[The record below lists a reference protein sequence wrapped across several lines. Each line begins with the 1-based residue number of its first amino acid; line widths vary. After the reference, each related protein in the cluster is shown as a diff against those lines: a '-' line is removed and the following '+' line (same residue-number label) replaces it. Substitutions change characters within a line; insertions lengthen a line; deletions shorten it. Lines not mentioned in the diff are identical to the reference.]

1 MAETERDFFVTGLRN
16 AHAMEMQ
23 ARELME
29 RQIDRTQDYPELRT
43 RLQQHLVETTSQ
55 LERLESVLKE
65 MGESSST
72 LKDTAL
78 SMMGNFSAMMHAASS
93 DEIIK
98 NMLANNMFENF
109 EIGTYKSL
117 IAMCGRVGTPQ
128 AETLLRSS
136 LTEEENMARWVD
148 EHIEPVTLAFLA
160 RVAHDSPEGRARMAQ

>member
-72 LKDTAL
+72 LNDTAL

-109 EIGTYKSL
+109 DLPVSSSVMCIPSL
-117 IAMCGRVGTPQ
+117 SATS
-128 AETLLRSS
+128 E
-136 LTEEENMARWVD
+136 
-148 EHIEPVTLAFLA
+148 
-160 RVAHDSPEGRARMAQ
+160 RVAGLVTAFKPFFSC

>member
-1 MAETERDFFVTGLRN
+1 MAESERDFFVTGLRN

-29 RQIDRTQDYPELRT
+29 RQIDRTHDYPELRT

-72 LKDTAL
+72 VKDTAL
-78 SMMGNFSAMMHAASS
+78 SMMGNVSAMMHAASS

-117 IAMCGRVGTPQ
+117 IAMCGRVGTQ
-128 AETLLRSS
+128 HAETLLRSS

>member
-16 AHAMEMQ
+16 AHAMEIQ

-72 LKDTAL
+72 LKD
-78 SMMGNFSAMMHAASS
+78 
-93 DEIIK
+93 
-98 NMLANNMFENF
+98 
-109 EIGTYKSL
+109 SL
-117 IAMCGRVGTPQ
+117 IGAILKLSRKGRRELKRERVQLSDVMMASLASLQHQIDEAGATVNMPD
-128 AETLLRSS
+128 TLPSVVSDRL
-136 LTEEENMARWVD
+136 A
-148 EHIEPVTLAFLA
+148 IE
-160 RVAHDSPEGRARMAQ
+160 